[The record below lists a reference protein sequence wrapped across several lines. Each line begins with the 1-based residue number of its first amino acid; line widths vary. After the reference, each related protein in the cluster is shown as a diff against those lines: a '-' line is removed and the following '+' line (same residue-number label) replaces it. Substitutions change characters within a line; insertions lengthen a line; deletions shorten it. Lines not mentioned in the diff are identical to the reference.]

1 MIGSNDFFTICT
13 FSLSWAYM
21 IFLIA
26 HNPKITFTAIIHK
39 LTNRFMLL
47 RFHCLMLCKTVSTT
61 KSSFTVHTTRFLS
74 SNTRNVTIA
83 TITSISISV
92 VSSVRISNITILAV
106 VYTSTNS
113 CHFGNCTIVIYPI
126 EVNMDHPR
134 LRLLLDLK
142 WKYQSILRILKM
154 DFDQVLGCK
163 FRLELLVFLNTTRLS
178 MRNLRSIQ

>member
-1 MIGSNDFFTICT
+1 MIGSNDFFTIRT
-13 FSLSWAYM
+13 SSLSWAYM

-26 HNPKITFTAIIHK
+26 HNPKITFTTIIHK

-61 KSSFTVHTTRFLS
+61 KSFFTVHTT
-74 SNTRNVTIA
+74 
-83 TITSISISV
+83 
-92 VSSVRISNITILAV
+92 SVRISNITILAV

-142 WKYQSILRILKM
+142 WKYQSIFRILRM
-154 DFDQVLGCK
+154 DFNQVLGCK
-163 FRLELLVFLNTTRLS
+163 FRLELLVFLNTTDLV
-178 MRNLRSIQ
+178 